1 MKAVIFGLKGTI
13 LLPEERAFFERVQP
27 LGFIL
32 FRRNCDNPEQI
43 RALVQDLKSTVTHD
57 DVPILIDQEGGRVV
71 RLYPPHFRSNP
82 PAHLFG
88 DLYQTNPHQAS
99 ELVFENYALIAQEL
113 RDLGVNTNCA
123 PCADLLFDGSDPIIG
138 DRAFSKKGDTVST
151 LSAVAI
157 NAHNRNGVMPVIK
170 HLPGH
175 GRADADSHEKLPV
188 VDTDEETLGM
198 TDFLAFFMAL
208 ESLPVHPWGMT
219 AHIIYSAI
227 DPDYCATE
235 SPIVIQNVIRGVIG
249 FKGFLISD
257 CISMKAL
264 SGSYTQRASRAIAA
278 GCDAVLYCMGDLA
291 VMIEVAAAVPEL
303 SGDALDRCFMRSNDF
318 GLVLLDSKESRLQR
332 DVVFQQK
339 MKDLGAIWQS
349 RISTIGEGIVH

>member
-13 LLPEERAFFERVQP
+13 LSPEERAFFERVQP

-32 FRRNCDNPEQI
+32 FRRNCESPDQI
-43 RALVQDLKSTVTHD
+43 RALVLDLKSTVTHD

-88 DLYQTNPHQAS
+88 DLCQTNPQSAC

-138 DRAFSKKGDTVST
+138 DRAFSKKGDAAAT
-151 LSAVAI
+151 LSIVTI

-175 GRADADSHEKLPV
+175 GRADVDSHENLPV
-188 VDTDEETLGM
+188 VDTDENTLGM
-198 TDFLAFFMAL
+198 SDFLTFFMAL
-208 ESLPVHPWGMT
+208 ESFPVHPWGMT

-235 SPIVIQNVIRGVIG
+235 STIVIQNVIRDVIG

-264 SGSYTQRASRAIAA
+264 SGSYKQRASRAIAA

-291 VMIEVAAAVPEL
+291 VMAEVSEAVPEL
-303 SGDALDRCFMRSNDF
+303 TGEALDRCFMRPADF
-318 GLVLLDSKESRLQR
+318 GSVSMDSKGVRDQR
-332 DVVFQQK
+332 DSAFQQK
-339 MKDLGAIWQS
+339 MQGLGLTWES
-349 RISTIGEGIVH
+349 RLSTIGEGA

>member
-1 MKAVIFGLKGTI
+1 MKAVIFGLKGTT

-43 RALVQDLKSTVTHD
+43 RALVHDLKSTLNHD

-88 DLYQTNPHQAS
+88 DLYQTNPHNAS

-113 RDLGVNTNCA
+113 QDLGVNTNCA

-138 DRAFSKKGDTVST
+138 DRAFSKKGDAAAT
-151 LSAVAI
+151 LSTVTI

-175 GRADADSHEKLPV
+175 GRADVDSHEKLPV
-188 VDTDEETLGM
+188 VDTDEKTLEM
-198 TDFLAFFMAL
+198 SDFLTFFMAL
-208 ESLPVHPWGMT
+208 ESFPVHPWGMT
-219 AHIIYSAI
+219 AHIIYSKI

-235 SPIVIQNVIRGVIG
+235 SSIVIQNVIRGVIG

-264 SGSYTQRASRAIAA
+264 SGSYAQRASRAIAA
-278 GCDAVLYCMGDLA
+278 GCDAVLYCMGDLD
-291 VMIEVAAAVPEL
+291 VMEEVAAVVPEL
-303 SGDALDRCFMRSNDF
+303 SGEVLDRCFMRPADF
-318 GLVLLDSKESRLQR
+318 GSVPMDSKEVREQR
-332 DVVFQQK
+332 DTDFQK
-339 MKDLGAIWQS
+339 EMKDLDAMWET
-349 RISTIGEGIVH
+349 RLSTIGEGIVH

>member
-1 MKAVIFGLKGTI
+1 
-13 LLPEERAFFERVQP
+13 
-27 LGFIL
+27 
-32 FRRNCDNPEQI
+32 
-43 RALVQDLKSTVTHD
+43 
-57 DVPILIDQEGGRVV
+57 
-71 RLYPPHFRSNP
+71 
-82 PAHLFG
+82 
-88 DLYQTNPHQAS
+88 
-99 ELVFENYALIAQEL
+99 
-113 RDLGVNTNCA
+113 
-123 PCADLLFDGSDPIIG
+123 
-138 DRAFSKKGDTVST
+138 
-151 LSAVAI
+151 
-157 NAHNRNGVMPVIK
+157 MPVIK

-227 DPDYCATE
+227 DPVSCATE
-235 SPIVIQNVIRGVIG
+235 SLIVIQNVIRGVIG

-264 SGSYTQRASRAIAA
+264 SGSYAQRAGRAIAA
-278 GCDAVLYCMGDLA
+278 GCDAVLYCMGDLD
-291 VMIEVAAAVPEL
+291 VMAEVAAAVPEL

-318 GLVLLDSKESRLQR
+318 GAMPLSSKESRLQR

-339 MKDLGAIWQS
+339 MKDLGKVWQS
-349 RISTIGEGIVH
+349 RLSTIGEGAVF

>member
-1 MKAVIFGLKGTI
+1 MKAVIFGLKGAT

-32 FRRNCDNPEQI
+32 FRRNCENPDQI
-43 RALVQDLKSTVTHD
+43 RALVQDLKSTLTHD

-88 DLYQTNPHQAS
+88 DLYQTSPYQACD
-99 ELVFENYALIAQEL
+99 LVFENYALIAQEL

-138 DRAFSKKGDTVST
+138 DRAFSKKGDAAAT
-151 LSAVAI
+151 LSTVTI

-188 VDTDEETLGM
+188 INADEKTLEM

-219 AHIIYSAI
+219 AHIIYSKI
-227 DPDYCATE
+227 DPDYCGTE
-235 SPIVIQNVIRGVIG
+235 SSIVIQNVIRGVIG

-278 GCDAVLYCMGDLA
+278 GCDAVLYCMGDLDA
-291 VMIEVAAAVPEL
+291 MEEVAAAVPEL
-303 SGDALDRCFMRSNDF
+303 SGEVLDRCFMRSADF
-318 GLVLLDSKESRLQR
+318 GTVPLNTTEARGHRDAEFQQAMKALGATWESRLS
-332 DVVFQQK
+332 
-339 MKDLGAIWQS
+339 A
-349 RISTIGEGIVH
+349 IGEGAE